1 MDMATDIDVLREQ
14 RAELFHRRQFD
25 SLKRKDASA
34 TKVSDALSVTRD
46 PRFPRVALEFRVKE
60 FCADPCRWPLP
71 DGLSNAVE
79 RYVISLRNM
88 ERVRR
93 SNSSW
98 KGPTDDHRQ
107 AFEAVVASAR
117 ALHDLGWPVN
127 WEQNVQAILE
137 TTEYGLRDGKLVH
150 RFEGLPERVSLREE
164 MLLLGTTTFYRQTV
178 RHGKAGYFKPVP
190 MTALSQY
197 RYDQVELHLRRD
209 DDKVPERFRYCSDW
223 LADATYRIAI

>member
-14 RAELFHRRQFD
+14 RIELFHRRQLD
-25 SLKRKDASA
+25 SLIRKDASA
-34 TKVSDALSVTRD
+34 DKIRDALSVTQD
-46 PRFPRVALEFRVKE
+46 PRFSRVALEFRIKE
-60 FCADPCRWPLP
+60 FCADPFRWPLAE
-71 DGLSNAVE
+71 GLADAVK

-98 KGPTDDHRQ
+98 KGPTDDHRE

-150 RFEGLPERVSLREE
+150 RFEGLPERVTLREE

-178 RHGKAGYFKPVP
+178 RSGKVGYFKPVP

-209 DDKVPERFRYCSDW
+209 DDEIPERLRYCSDW
-223 LADATYRIAI
+223 LAYDTYRIAI